1 MNSKGLEA
9 LVNSFL
15 AEYRQNKLLLAVS
28 GGVDSMVLAN
38 ILKKTGFEFGMA
50 HCNYHL
56 RDEQS
61 NLDQQLIENWAVSNN
76 ISLHVKSCPISK
88 NSPNIQ
94 DSARKL
100 RLAHFNEIKSSY
112 DYNYLVTAHHMEDL
126 IEGFFLNLIR
136 GAGIRGLNTMS
147 RYYKH
152 SLRPLENVKKN
163 EIYDYASFNNILF
176 REDSSNS
183 EDKYARNIIRHQVIP
198 VFKTI
203 SSSFFNSAGRSL
215 KLLGEHEALIDFYR
229 SQWKSKNVLFSE
241 AFIKINIIFNEEDYF
256 LFELLADEGFHY
268 NEIQNIKL
276 NLNSPGKEFKSR
288 NDKKLIID
296 RSCLYILNSKTP
308 SIFEKIII
316 YNHHDKQIQSNE
328 ICVTIKSINI
338 RDFDWNAIGKDPWVI
353 HFDLEHV
360 NFPLII
366 RHWLDG
372 DKMRPIGMQGKQ
384 KKIKQILSDKKS
396 NSAFKKQEL
405 VIAYNEE
412 VYCLI
417 GHTIAHQVS
426 ITEQTKCILEIS
438 FTFEK

>member
-152 SLRPLENVKKN
+152 SLRPLENVKK
-163 EIYDYASFNNILF
+163 
-176 REDSSNS
+176 
-183 EDKYARNIIRHQVIP
+183 K
-198 VFKTI
+198 
-203 SSSFFNSAGRSL
+203 
-215 KLLGEHEALIDFYR
+215 
-229 SQWKSKNVLFSE
+229 
-241 AFIKINIIFNEEDYF
+241 
-256 LFELLADEGFHY
+256 
-268 NEIQNIKL
+268 
-276 NLNSPGKEFKSR
+276 
-288 NDKKLIID
+288 
-296 RSCLYILNSKTP
+296 
-308 SIFEKIII
+308 
-316 YNHHDKQIQSNE
+316 
-328 ICVTIKSINI
+328 
-338 RDFDWNAIGKDPWVI
+338 
-353 HFDLEHV
+353 
-360 NFPLII
+360 
-366 RHWLDG
+366 
-372 DKMRPIGMQGKQ
+372 
-384 KKIKQILSDKKS
+384 
-396 NSAFKKQEL
+396 
-405 VIAYNEE
+405 
-412 VYCLI
+412 
-417 GHTIAHQVS
+417 
-426 ITEQTKCILEIS
+426 
-438 FTFEK
+438 